1 MTLPRKKIL
10 VTGSLDVAGRGK
22 TRARRL
28 DARSF
33 AKIRVLAL
41 SLFLGGFCVYPI
53 SSGLPLLPQKPASE
67 LPFGGRIVPS
77 FCLDRLPDAELL
89 KMINLPLPDHYPSAP
104 PDIRPF
110 HPLQT
115 LMPYLVALD
124 NRALQGKIVKDVD
137 GPALAALLDWLE
149 SSRNLIRR
157 DGMAVLEYPVGTEQI
172 PAPFISSMTQA
183 GLTYLASAGYAL
195 TGKKKYLDLAREAL
209 TAFQLDYRKGG
220 VKVRDEA
227 YGGHD
232 WYEEYA
238 TPALEPKNLLFVL
251 NGFLY
256 ALHTLAKT
264 LELNIPEQR
273 PVLSAIYEEGLRAL
287 RAALPAYE
295 TSWGWSL
302 YDRLGNNRASANY
315 HMYQTLLLR
324 EIAEREQDANLRK
337 TAERWW
343 SFYKE
348 KMPFYLFPSVHKKQS
363 QLQYLHL
370 KGVYPHF
377 YNRDEY
383 ITTLVCRSS
392 SGEKTVVRPDV
403 RAAFISP
410 SGMIQDTQNMEQAL
424 LPADTKNM
432 DIWWYDRTE
441 ILGLPNLYRMDT
453 LSSAPVSFFSEKK
466 VGQWIDC
473 SRVNSPPEDLSA
485 GETNIPGIVVG
496 TIEDKVPG
504 QPWQKWT
511 HHCVLLFPQI
521 LPSRLQI
528 RPAKNQVRTTFRGEP
543 TGLEPGEG
551 WHLFKILSS
560 EGLAGYQANQIA
572 LIVQGL
578 HIDPTAYPLIEIP
591 LLMKGGTSM
600 TVDGISPD
608 GSSISRYTL
617 IDGSRNDIQSVL
629 MNWESFPGY
638 QKKLIST
645 LDLRINLGEGEQ
657 GGAIAL
663 GPITLISGVEGLLT
677 NLDFV
682 EKEPGIYETSLNKNF
697 RLGFPSVFYKIVSAA
712 VR

>member
-1 MTLPRKKIL
+1 M
-10 VTGSLDVAGRGK
+10 
-22 TRARRL
+22 RL
-28 DARSF
+28 DGRHSS
-33 AKIRVLAL
+33 KIRVLAL
-41 SLFLGGFCVYPI
+41 SLLLGGFGACSI
-53 SSGLPLLPQKPASE
+53 SSGPPRLPQRPASE

-89 KMINLPLPDHYPSAP
+89 KTVNLPLPDHYPLAP
-104 PDIRPF
+104 PDLRPF
-110 HPLQT
+110 HPLQAM
-115 LMPYLVALD
+115 MPYLVALD
-124 NRALQGKIVKDVD
+124 NRALQGKIRKNVD
-137 GPALAALLDWLE
+137 GPAIAALLDWLE
-149 SSRNLIRR
+149 NSGNLTRR
-157 DGMAVLEYPVGTEQI
+157 DGLAVLEYPVATEQI

-183 GLTYLASAGYAL
+183 GLTYLASVGYAL
-195 TGKKKYLDLAREAL
+195 TGEKKYLDLAREAL
-209 TAFQLDYRKGG
+209 AAFQVDYRNGG

-264 LELNIPEQR
+264 LELNIPEQQ
-273 PVLSAIYEEGLRAL
+273 PALSAIYEEGLRAL
-287 RAALPAYE
+287 KAALPAYE

-315 HMYQTLLLR
+315 HMYQALLLR
-324 EIAEREQDANLRK
+324 EIAEREKDADLRK

-343 SFYKE
+343 SFYKD
-348 KMPFYLFPSVHKKQS
+348 KMPFYLFPPAPKKPS

-370 KGVYPHF
+370 KGVYPHY

-392 SGEKTVVRPDV
+392 SEKKTVVRPEV

-410 SGMIQDTQNMEQAL
+410 SGTIKDTQNMEQAL
-424 LPADTKNM
+424 LPADTQNM
-432 DIWWYDRTE
+432 DIWWYDRIE
-441 ILGLPNLYRMDT
+441 ILGIPNLYRMDT
-453 LSSAPVSFFSEKK
+453 LSIAPVSSFSEKN

-473 SRVNSPPEDLSA
+473 SKVNSPSEDLSV
-485 GETNIPGIVVG
+485 GETNISGIVVG
-496 TIEDKVPG
+496 TIEDKVSG

-511 HHCVLLFPQI
+511 HHCVRLFPQI
-521 LPSRLQI
+521 LPTRLQI
-528 RPAKNQVRTTFRGEP
+528 RPAKDQVRAAFRGEQ
-543 TGLEPGEG
+543 TDLEPGEG
-551 WHLFKILSS
+551 WHLFKIRSS

-578 HIDPTAYPLIEIP
+578 QIDPAVYPLIEIP

-608 GSSISRYTL
+608 GSRISRYTL
-617 IDGSRNDIQSVL
+617 IDGPRNDIQSVL
-629 MNWESFPGY
+629 LNWESFPGY
-638 QKKLIST
+638 QKKLITT
-645 LDLRINLGEGEQ
+645 LDLRINVGEDER
-657 GGAIAL
+657 GGSIAL
-663 GPITLISGVEGLLT
+663 GPITLMSGVEGLLT

-682 EKEPGIYETSLNKNF
+682 EKEPGLYETSLNKNF

-712 VR
+712 AR